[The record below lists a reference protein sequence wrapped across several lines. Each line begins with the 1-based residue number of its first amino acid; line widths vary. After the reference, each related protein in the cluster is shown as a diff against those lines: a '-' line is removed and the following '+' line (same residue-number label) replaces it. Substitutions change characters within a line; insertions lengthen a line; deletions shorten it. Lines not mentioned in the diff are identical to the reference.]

1 MDAKEHSAPL
11 QTTSPLYGLSAEARP
26 GDVPWTAITSLIAL
40 FVAVA
45 GVALLVAAL
54 GLAGTGPGQDAQGA
68 SLSVAISA
76 LVSTVI
82 VDSWFVGVAWWN
94 SLRRFAL
101 PATSWGFRRLER
113 RSLLL
118 VLVALGVV
126 YFSLVVYTAA
136 YSSLFGPPPE
146 QTVIKDFPHTGA
158 GLALFAVMAIVVAP
172 VFEETFFRGFLF
184 QGLARSWG
192 VLTGAIVSAGVFAL
206 AHQQLS
212 VIVPFFVLGLLLA
225 WVFYRSRSLWANV
238 ALHASFN
245 GISVLLWTAIGT
257 APPGHLLLWH

>member
-1 MDAKEHSAPL
+1 MDTKEQSTPL
-11 QTTSPLYGLSAEARP
+11 QTTDPLYGLSAEARP
-26 GDVPWTAITSLIAL
+26 GDVPWSARTALIAL

-45 GVALLVAAL
+45 GVALLVTAL
-54 GLAGTGPGQDAQGA
+54 SLAGAGATQDAGSA
-68 SLSVAISA
+68 SLSIAVSA
-76 LVSTVI
+76 LVSTVV

-101 PATSWGFRRLER
+101 PATSWGFRRLEP

-118 VLVALGVV
+118 VLLALGVA
-126 YFSLVVYTAA
+126 YLSLIVYTAA
-136 YSSLFGPPPE
+136 YSGLFGPPPE
-146 QTVIKDFPHTGA
+146 QNIIKGFPHTGA
-158 GLALFAVMAIVVAP
+158 GIALFATMAIAVAP
-172 VFEETFFRGFLF
+172 LFEEMFFRGFLF

-192 VLTGAIVSAGVFAL
+192 VRAGAVVSAGVFAL

-245 GISVLLWTAIGT
+245 AVSVLLWTAIGA
-257 APPGHLLLWH
+257 APPAHLLLFL